1 MRYIAVFDHF
11 LRRDHRD
18 QITRTAEK
26 LGISVTFCTTVDDLP
41 EGERARYEAL
51 YGNPAPEILH
61 LFPNL
66 KWVCVSSAGVD
77 RYVDDAIYPNPGV
90 VLSNST
96 GSYGVTIS
104 EHILMMALM
113 LLRQMPV
120 FQAAAREHV
129 WHGPLPTRSIYGSSI
144 TMLGTG
150 DIGTAFARRAK
161 ALGAACVTGVRRSVK
176 AADPSF
182 DRIITF
188 EGLNEVL
195 PGTDILVSALPHTA
209 ETVGVISRERMALLP
224 EGAILINVGRGTA
237 VDQEAL
243 MDNLRSGHLAG
254 AALDVMVPEPLPADH
269 PMWSTPNLL
278 LTPHISGNMSLGH
291 TCDVDVDLFCEDLE
305 RFAHGLPLLRAVDRK
320 RGY

>member
-11 LRRDHRD
+11 LRQDHRD

-26 LGISVTFCTTVDDLP
+26 LGLAVTYCTTVEDLP
-41 EGERARYEAL
+41 ENERGRYEAL

-77 RYVDDAIYPNPGV
+77 RYVDDAIYPNADV

-113 LLRQMPV
+113 LLRRMPD
-120 FQAAAREHV
+120 FQEAARQHI
-129 WHGPLPTRSIYGSSI
+129 WHGPLPTHSIYGSRI

-161 ALGAACVTGVRRSVK
+161 ALGAVAVTGVRRSPK
-176 AADPSF
+176 AADPAF
-182 DRIITF
+182 DRVITF
-188 EGLNEVL
+188 RELDEVL
-195 PGTDILVSALPHTA
+195 PETDILVSALPHTPLTA
-209 ETVGVISRERMALLP
+209 GVISRERIALLP
-224 EGAILINVGRGTA
+224 HGAILINVGRGTA

-243 MDNLRSGHLAG
+243 MEALRSGHLAG

-269 PMWSTPNLL
+269 PLWDTPNLL

-291 TCDVDVDLFCEDLE
+291 TCDVDVDLFCQDME
-305 RFAHGLPLLRAVDRK
+305 RFAKGMPLLRAVDRK
-320 RGY
+320 QGY